1 MKKILILGSSGQ
13 IGSHLS
19 TYLKDIG
26 HDVVEFDILENSGN
40 DLRLPE
46 SSEIYIADCD
56 FVYFAAFDVGGSK
69 YLKKYQHSFEFIDNN
84 MRIMLNTFNLLKKY
98 EKPFIF
104 FSTQMVNA
112 ENSAYGLLKAI
123 GEQYTSAING
133 IAVRLWN
140 VYGVELYGDKSHVIT
155 DFILSA
161 KNNNKIEM
169 LTDGNEERQ
178 LLHVEDCCDCLN
190 IIMDNYYDI
199 SRSDKLHITS
209 FNWVKIY
216 DVADIVSKIF
226 DGVRVIPSDNI
237 DNVQYN
243 NRIEPS
249 KDILRYWSPKISLD
263 DGISNITKSI
273 IESDNYRGNS

>member
-1 MKKILILGSSGQ
+1 MKKILVLGSSGQ

-19 TYLKDIG
+19 THLKDIG
-26 HDVVEFDILENSGN
+26 HEVVEFDILENLNN
-40 DLRLPE
+40 DLRLPK
-46 SSEIYIADCD
+46 SSESYIDDCD

-84 MRIMLNTFNLLKKY
+84 MRIMLNVFNLLRKY
-98 EKPFIF
+98 KKPFIF
-104 FSTQMVNA
+104 FSTQMVDA

-123 GEQYTSAING
+123 GEQYTTALGG
-133 IAVRLWN
+133 IVVRLWN

-178 LLHVEDCCDCLN
+178 LLHVEDCCECLT
-190 IIMDNYYDI
+190 IIMNKYRDI
-199 SRSDKLHITS
+199 PRSDKLHITS
-209 FNWVKIY
+209 FDWIKIHN
-216 DVADIVSKIF
+216 VADIVSRIF
-226 DGVRVIPSDNI
+226 DGVEVIPSNDI
-237 DNVQYN
+237 DHVQYN

-249 KDILRYWSPKISLD
+249 KDILQYWSPKLSLE
-263 DGISNITKSI
+263 DGILNVAKSI
-273 IESDNYRGNS
+273 I